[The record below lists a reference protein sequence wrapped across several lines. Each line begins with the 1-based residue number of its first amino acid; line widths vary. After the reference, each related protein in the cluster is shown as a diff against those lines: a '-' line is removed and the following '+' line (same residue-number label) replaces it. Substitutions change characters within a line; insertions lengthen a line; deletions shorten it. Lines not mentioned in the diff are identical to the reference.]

1 MAVSGTAKAVAAP
14 TVHFTQEA
22 LHKSQKDAEDPSL
35 PQESGGKKPITFDAD
50 FDKQINDRSERL
62 ARRRAFD
69 LNKEVFPRGTTFK
82 DEHNTFFQTNKNDQ
96 NDCCTEKSVA
106 SDKHRTITIGTDC
119 SGMEAPI
126 QALRNLQV
134 PYEHIFSCDNDPH
147 VQETISANFAPR
159 VLYDDVTERDNTA
172 VRSVDV
178 YVAGFPCQPFS
189 VAGKQ
194 QGFND
199 SQGRGVIFWNI
210 LQYIE
215 VRRPNIFILENVKG
229 LTTLD
234 NGKYLKQ
241 ILKALNNIGVSD
253 AKKRGRPGSAEQ
265 FAAYEIH
272 HTIMNTKNNGVPQDR
287 ARWYCVGIR
296 KGCLREP
303 GNIPFE
309 WPETINCPGLDMF
322 LDSDAESG
330 SAIRKLS
337 NTAQANICT
346 ARNAIEQ
353 AGGDPY
359 TDHYIIDCDAPKSWV
374 PYGRTL
380 SPCITRSRHAGH
392 WITSKNRRFTKEEMF
407 RLQGMDP
414 TTFTVA
420 VPERSLG
427 QQIGNAMSV
436 NVIERVLL
444 RALKAAN
451 LIPNDTEDRWNNG
464 KAIQTL
470 SKTRGKSFK
479 EILTTTNPHLKDTQR
494 ITAKMMTAKNR
505 HSRFSRFV
513 IVDSG
518 ASFHMVNKDDLT
530 EEELA
535 TSRPM
540 KAPRLI
546 TTANGVIEI
555 DTECD
560 FWVGDLGPRTPG
572 QGYESNS
579 KLVTHRE
586 KPTQR

>member
-1 MAVSGTAKAVAAP
+1 MAIGGMAKAIAAP

-215 VRRPNIFILENVKG
+215 VRRPKIFILE
-229 LTTLD
+229 
-234 NGKYLKQ
+234 
-241 ILKALNNIGVSD
+241 
-253 AKKRGRPGSAEQ
+253 
-265 FAAYEIH
+265 
-272 HTIMNTKNNGVPQDR
+272 M
-287 ARWYCVGIR
+287 
-296 KGCLREP
+296 
-303 GNIPFE
+303 
-309 WPETINCPGLDMF
+309 
-322 LDSDAESG
+322 
-330 SAIRKLS
+330 
-337 NTAQANICT
+337 
-346 ARNAIEQ
+346 
-353 AGGDPY
+353 
-359 TDHYIIDCDAPKSWV
+359 
-374 PYGRTL
+374 
-380 SPCITRSRHAGH
+380 SR
-392 WITSKNRRFTKEEMF
+392 
-407 RLQGMDP
+407 D
-414 TTFTVA
+414 
-420 VPERSLG
+420 
-427 QQIGNAMSV
+427 
-436 NVIERVLL
+436 
-444 RALKAAN
+444 
-451 LIPNDTEDRWNNG
+451 
-464 KAIQTL
+464 
-470 SKTRGKSFK
+470 
-479 EILTTTNPHLKDTQR
+479 
-494 ITAKMMTAKNR
+494 
-505 HSRFSRFV
+505 
-513 IVDSG
+513 
-518 ASFHMVNKDDLT
+518 
-530 EEELA
+530 
-535 TSRPM
+535 
-540 KAPRLI
+540 
-546 TTANGVIEI
+546 
-555 DTECD
+555 
-560 FWVGDLGPRTPG
+560 
-572 QGYESNS
+572 
-579 KLVTHRE
+579 
-586 KPTQR
+586 